1 MVRIVSGG
9 GYNSKVVK
17 HDRKGKAEPITHKGN
32 PAGVADQGLS
42 VAYKKQEIR
51 GGPNTGYQP
60 YGPKDHTMQGPGTGR
75 EIHRSGGQGLYS
87 SSGKKMPM
95 PSEPMPVGRDILS
108 EYGRDIPGRT
118 KR

>member
-1 MVRIVSGG
+1 MRTGG
-9 GYNSKVVK
+9 GYGSAK
-17 HDRKGKAEPITHKGN
+17 HVEAKKGKAEPITHKGN
-32 PAGVADQGLS
+32 PAGVAQQGM
-42 VAYKKQEIR
+42 ATAFKKEEIR
-51 GGPNTGYQP
+51 GGPNTGYRP
-60 YGPKDHTMQGPGTGR
+60 YGPKDHTMQGPGAGR

-95 PSEPMPVGRDILS
+95 PSEPMPAGRDILS